1 MEENKELAATPV
13 LLPENSTPQ
22 KYFLTRNEWYE
33 VQATATYE
41 VMANSHEE
49 AVSKVERFDEIGG
62 QPDCQLLNI
71 SYDNADEALE
81 ELPLETD
88 EDAVVILE
96 ADILRPE
103 HSAKSAAART
113 KKLPIKPYFSGT
125 CYKEPS
131 AAAATEVLSFVIPYV
146 QYGHDVNLI
155 PSWVGLGIFR
165 SMTAARAA
173 VQEYADK
180 WGSLLGGE
188 IEYYELKEGAPLPGF
203 SILGDDYGFNDD
215 EESEAQS

>member
-22 KYFLTRNEWYE
+22 KYFLTRHEWYE
-33 VQATATYE
+33 VRATATYE

-62 QPDCQLLNI
+62 QPDCQMLNI
-71 SYDNADEALE
+71 MCDDVNEALE

-96 ADILRPE
+96 NDIFRPE

-113 KKLPIKPYFSGT
+113 KKLPIKPYYSGMS
-125 CYKEPS
+125 YKGYQEPEQ
-131 AAAATEVLSFVIPYV
+131 ATFVIPYV
-146 QYGHDVNLI
+146 LAGHDGDLTPQWI
-155 PSWVGLGIFR
+155 GLGIFR
-165 SMTAARAA
+165 SMEEAREA
-173 VQEYADK
+173 VQKYADLF
-180 WGSLLGGE
+180 GSLSGDEILYHESKEGE
-188 IEYYELKEGAPLPGF
+188 ILPGF
-203 SILGDDYGFNDD
+203 TDISAAFLINSR
-215 EESEAQS
+215 EEQEAAV